1 MQVVNLSNKNKELIE
16 ALVEELNDANHRYY
30 VLNDPIMSDYDFDM
44 KLKELEKLEKESNYV
59 LPYSPTQRIGSDL
72 QKEFKNVDRTRVM
85 GSIANVYV
93 IDELKDWLDQ
103 FDPMSTSFLLEPK
116 YDGTS
121 CSLIYDNG
129 VLVSASTRGNGYT
142 GSDITENVKTIKN
155 IPLKLKVN
163 KTGVTK
169 DWNYENIY
177 VPDKIEIRGEI
188 LMPKSVFNKL
198 NEDRKKNGLELF
210 ANERNA
216 AAGSLK
222 QLDPNITAER
232 KLIFKPYGVFC
243 DDNSFNQSYL
253 NFQHCA
259 LDVAEIFGF
268 DKPSYWIAMDVHAV
282 IELLYNFEENFLYKQ
297 DYCMDGCVVKINS
310 LEQQEKIGYTQ
321 KVPKWA
327 KAFKFKQEQASTK
340 LLNVELQMGMSG
352 QISFVG
358 ILEPVEVDGSEISKV
373 TLNNMDYIHNM
384 DIHIGDYVFVQ
395 KNGAVIPGVVGI
407 DYDRNEDE
415 GVDRVEIKTPDV
427 CPFCGSKL
435 IKKDADGAHYYCV
448 NRHCREKNIQRIN
461 HFCKKECM
469 NIDGISLKT
478 IRKMYDLG
486 IIETWQDLYSLT
498 YEILV
503 NDGFGEKTAKNIID
517 QIEKSKSNPQYRIL
531 MSLGIPMIGR
541 VTSRKLID
549 SFGSINNL
557 KNATLES
564 VSAVD
569 GVGDVAAMEITR
581 YFVENSSE
589 IDNIINLFKKSGE
602 KKEAVKEIT
611 AKSIIPILNVNN
623 IVDVNNDSVNSV
635 ITEKKENHSIVGK
648 RFLATGKLNNFSRQS
663 IMDSVE
669 ENGGIYASTIGI
681 NLDYLIVGENAGAA
695 KLKRAK
701 ELNINMIDE
710 NEYINMIS

>member
-1 MQVVNLSNKNKELIE
+1 MQINKNKEIIE
-16 ALVEELNDANHRYY
+16 ALVEELNDANHHYY
-30 VLNDPIMSDYDFDM
+30 VLNKPIMSDYDFDM
-44 KLKELEKLEKESNYV
+44 KLKYLEKLEKESNYI

-93 IDELKDWLDQ
+93 IDELKEWLDQ

-121 CSLIYDNG
+121 CSLIYENG

-142 GSDITENVKTIKN
+142 GSDITENAKTIKN

-163 KTGVTK
+163 QTGVTN
-169 DWNYENIY
+169 DWHYENIY

-198 NEDRKKNGLELF
+198 NEDRKRNGLELF

-222 QLDPNITAER
+222 QLDPKITSER
-232 KLIFKPYGVFC
+232 QLIFKPYGVFC
-243 DDNSFNQSYL
+243 DDNSFNQNYL
-253 NFQHCA
+253 KFQHCA

-268 DKPSYWIAMDVHAV
+268 DEPAYWRAMDAHTV
-282 IELLYNFEENFLYKQ
+282 IELLYDFEEHFLYEQ

-310 LEQQEKIGYTQ
+310 LEQQENIGYTQ

-340 LLNVELQMGMSG
+340 LLNVDLQMGMSG

-358 ILEPVEVDGSEISKV
+358 ILDPVEVDGSEISKV

-435 IKKDADGAHYYCV
+435 VKKDSDGAHYYCV

-478 IRKMYDLG
+478 IRKMYDLDL
-486 IIETWQDLYSLT
+486 IETWQDLYSLT
-498 YEILV
+498 YDILV

-549 SFGSINNL
+549 AFGSINNL

-589 IDNIINLFKKSGE
+589 IDNITNLFKKSEE
-602 KKEAVKEIT
+602 KKEDVKEIKV
-611 AKSIIPILNVNN
+611 KSLIPTSNVNN
-623 IVDVNNDSVNSV
+623 IVDVNNDSVQSV
-635 ITEKKENHSIVGK
+635 ITEKKEKHSIVGK

-681 NLDYLIVGENAGAA
+681 NLDYLIVGENAGSA
-695 KLKRAK
+695 KLKKAK

-710 NEYINMIS
+710 NEYLNMIS